1 MDWLQRGFYRVM
13 SVLVPL
19 ILTSFLASFDVK
31 GRVSLKKTWQATLS
45 QRAAWIPRLAFV
57 VCLLGVIMLAS
68 ACGGNSQSQQQA
80 SQSKTQLDQLIQR
93 TQQIGV
99 PAKSLAPIQRQEQ
112 QLSSTGA
119 PFSPFNDQ
127 ADNNYY
133 RHLATQYQA
142 LQQQLHILI
151 MTITDQLQVQAS
163 QNLQVFQQML
173 SRRQTQKIGNLPPFI
188 VQAQRDQSLF
198 SQSQYPK
205 DFAAVS
211 QNAQQETQAL
221 GQMGLAF
228 DRLTSFTNMIS
239 QMQAAQLD
247 VTAMQA
253 QYRSD
258 LTFFNSASTSAAF
271 QHLDTLID
279 AQYQQAVVH
288 SINALRYV
296 GADMLTEFQQQIDLL
311 KTYGLNPAP
320 YQQRYNADKAAMSSA
335 KTIQDYLAFAKRV
348 DADMAS
354 MHNQLVQSEA
364 DSIIGVLNNEALA
377 WGNAH
382 PYHDTFDGQ
391 NYILDSG
398 YTMNGIGYWL
408 QVELSWAYTPSDFQ
422 AVVNDANDE
431 LFSLQMVE
439 QDYSDKTPYNRPHI
453 TDLELIQ
460 HYHLSGQFIVVSMV
474 EQALRVYENG
484 KLVRAFSVTTGRV
497 ELPSLPGHWTVLAR
511 QSPTEFTSSDPPGSP
526 YWYPPTPIN
535 YAINYHSDG
544 YFIHDAWWRVNF
556 GPGTQFPHYDVGGDE
571 AFAGNG
577 SHGCINM
584 QENDAAWLYANT
596 NYTTQIIVY

>member
-1 MDWLQRGFYRVM
+1 M
-13 SVLVPL
+13 
-19 ILTSFLASFDVK
+19 
-31 GRVSLKKTWQATLS
+31 KTWRGTLS
-45 QRAAWIPRLAFV
+45 QHTAWISRVAFV
-57 VCLLGVIMLAS
+57 AYLLGVIAMAS
-68 ACGGNSQSQQQA
+68 ACGGSPQSQQQA
-80 SQSKTQLDQLIQR
+80 SQSKTQLDQLILHA
-93 TQQIGV
+93 QQIGV
-99 PAKSLAPIQRQEQ
+99 PVMSLSPIQRQEQ
-112 QLSSTGA
+112 YLSSAGA

-127 ADNNYY
+127 ADTNYY
-133 RHLATQYQA
+133 RHLATQYQE
-142 LQQQLHILI
+142 LQQQLHTLI
-151 MTITDQLQVQAS
+151 ATTTDQLQVQAS
-163 QNLQVFQQML
+163 QNLLAFQQML
-173 SRRQTQKIGNLPPFI
+173 SRRQRLKIGNLPPFI
-188 VQAQRDQSLF
+188 FLAQRDQALF
-198 SQSQYPK
+198 AQAQYPK

-228 DRLTSFTNMIS
+228 DQLTSFNNMIR
-239 QMQAAQLD
+239 QLQAAPLD
-247 VTAMQA
+247 VTTMRV

-258 LTFFNSASTSAAF
+258 LAFFNRAVTSAAF
-271 QHLDTLID
+271 KQIDALIE

-288 SINALRYV
+288 SINALASIGSAR
-296 GADMLTEFQQQIDLL
+296 LTELQQQLSL
-311 KTYGLNPAP
+311 FKTYGLNPTP
-320 YQQRYNADKAAMSSA
+320 YQQRYDADKAALSSA
-335 KTIQDYLAFAKRV
+335 KTLQDYLAFAKRL
-348 DADMAS
+348 DADMAAT
-354 MHNQLVQSEA
+354 HNQLVQSEA
-364 DSIIGVLNNEALA
+364 NALIKELNNEALT

-398 YTMNGIGYWL
+398 YTMNGIGSWL

-422 AVVNDANDE
+422 VVVNEANDE
-431 LFSLQMVE
+431 LFSLKMVE
-439 QDYSDKTPYNRPHI
+439 QEYSDKTPFNQPHV

-460 HYHLSGQFIVVSMV
+460 HYHLSGQIIVVSMV
-474 EQALRVYENG
+474 EQALRVYQNG
-484 KLVRAFSVTTGRV
+484 KLVRAFYVTTGRV

-596 NYTTQIIVY
+596 NYNTQIIVY